1 MSKHNPYLFFSLL
14 CALIAGTVTALCLLQ
29 FDATLLIS
37 FFIGINAA
45 AIITTGFD
53 KSLARS
59 GALRM
64 PETISYVIALLGGSP
79 GTVLGM
85 HVFKHKQ
92 RKAAFQFVL
101 LLIFVAQ
108 LFIVRALTER

>member
-1 MSKHNPYLFFSLL
+1 MAEKNPYLFFLLL
-14 CALIAGTVTALCLLQ
+14 CALIAGTTTALCLLQ
-29 FDATLLIS
+29 FNVTLLLS
-37 FFIGINAA
+37 FFIGINTA
-45 AIITTGFD
+45 AIVTTGFD

-59 GALRM
+59 GSLRM

-79 GTVLGM
+79 GTILGM
-85 HVFKHKQ
+85 HVFKHKR